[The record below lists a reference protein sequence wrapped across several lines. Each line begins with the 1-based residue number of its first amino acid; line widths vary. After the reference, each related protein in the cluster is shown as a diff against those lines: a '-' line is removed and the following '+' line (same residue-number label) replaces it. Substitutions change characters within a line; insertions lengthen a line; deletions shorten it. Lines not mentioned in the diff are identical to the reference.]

1 MVTSDRP
8 ICLYVF
14 TGKCTIAYVTVSKW
28 NISLPSFKE
37 SQKKQ
42 HNIKFLIKMS
52 NKKHTKSW
60 ALFLMELLLV
70 ICTSCTDSQSTER
83 KALFDSDWRFAKG
96 THSGAEIPDFDDS
109 EWRVLDLP
117 HDWSI
122 EPLEKNDT
130 AEVIGPFSRASVGGA
145 ATGQTVGGEGW
156 YRKTFVTHPADEG
169 KRRMLYF
176 EGAYNQTEVWV
187 NGEKVGENVYG
198 YSAFRCD
205 ITRQCRPAG
214 EENVVAVRVVNE
226 GKNSRWYAGSGLYRH
241 VWLVTTETIH
251 LDEWETAVVTDSVS
265 DQGAHISL
273 STTVFNDS
281 DKPMQLKY
289 RITVGTAS
297 KDEQVLQGMVPDAVA
312 PGDSAFVDERL
323 RVAQPKYWS
332 PETPALYTAL
342 FEVLDEQSQ
351 VLDSLQIP
359 FGIRTL
365 EFSVNRGF
373 LLNGRP
379 VKMKGGCI
387 HHDNGLLGAAAYD
400 RAEVRKVELLKTN
413 GFNAVRCSH
422 NPFSEA
428 FLHACDSLGM
438 LVIDEA
444 FDQWASKKNPQ
455 DYHLYFEE
463 WSKRD
468 LQTLVR
474 RDRNHPSVIMWSI
487 GNEIRER
494 ITDRGEQTA
503 KRLREHIREYD
514 TSRPVTA
521 GVNKY
526 WNKDR
531 TEMLSLE
538 KAFRHLDVA
547 GYNYMWRFYEKDH
560 EEYPQRVIYGSES
573 VATELAPNWDK
584 VERLPYVI
592 GDFMW
597 TAMDYLG
604 ESGIGNVV
612 EIAPQENVHQFMGW
626 PWYNG
631 WCGDLDL
638 CGVKKPQSYFR
649 DVVWQRADITMAAEI
664 PVSEGKRSKVSFW
677 GWPNEVLDWTFPG
690 YEGREI
696 KVNVYCRAGQVRL
709 YLNDRPVGET
719 RTSEAYKAVFNVPYV
734 PGVLRAVTLENG
746 QEGKAV
752 ELYTTGEPAAL
763 RLTAD
768 RKVLTADGQD
778 LSYILVE
785 LTDAQGRV
793 IRDSRRTIEFDY
805 TGEGA
810 IIASGNGAPN
820 DMKSFRSATPKF
832 YNGRAMLIVKS
843 GDKPGQGIVKVSSKG
858 LPTAKLCLE
867 MK

>member
-1 MVTSDRP
+1 
-8 ICLYVF
+8 
-14 TGKCTIAYVTVSKW
+14 
-28 NISLPSFKE
+28 
-37 SQKKQ
+37 
-42 HNIKFLIKMS
+42 MS

-379 VKMKGGCI
+379 VEMKGGCI

-444 FDQWASKKNPQ
+444 FDQWASKKIRKTITCI
-455 DYHLYFEE
+455 
-463 WSKRD
+463 S
-468 LQTLVR
+468 
-474 RDRNHPSVIMWSI
+474 RNGAS
-487 GNEIRER
+487 
-494 ITDRGEQTA
+494 
-503 KRLREHIREYD
+503 
-514 TSRPVTA
+514 
-521 GVNKY
+521 
-526 WNKDR
+526 
-531 TEMLSLE
+531 
-538 KAFRHLDVA
+538 
-547 GYNYMWRFYEKDH
+547 
-560 EEYPQRVIYGSES
+560 
-573 VATELAPNWDK
+573 ATC
-584 VERLPYVI
+584 R
-592 GDFMW
+592 
-597 TAMDYLG
+597 
-604 ESGIGNVV
+604 
-612 EIAPQENVHQFMGW
+612 
-626 PWYNG
+626 PWYAATATIHRSS
-631 WCGDLDL
+631 
-638 CGVKKPQSYFR
+638 CGV
-649 DVVWQRADITMAAEI
+649 
-664 PVSEGKRSKVSFW
+664 
-677 GWPNEVLDWTFPG
+677 
-690 YEGREI
+690 
-696 KVNVYCRAGQVRL
+696 
-709 YLNDRPVGET
+709 
-719 RTSEAYKAVFNVPYV
+719 
-734 PGVLRAVTLENG
+734 
-746 QEGKAV
+746 
-752 ELYTTGEPAAL
+752 
-763 RLTAD
+763 
-768 RKVLTADGQD
+768 
-778 LSYILVE
+778 
-785 LTDAQGRV
+785 
-793 IRDSRRTIEFDY
+793 
-805 TGEGA
+805 
-810 IIASGNGAPN
+810 
-820 DMKSFRSATPKF
+820 SATRYASASLTEASRQP
-832 YNGRAMLIVKS
+832 NVCASISANMTHRAL
-843 GDKPGQGIVKVSSKG
+843 
-858 LPTAKLCLE
+858 
-867 MK
+867 